1 MFLVMTMKILSLY
14 STWPFSINSAISLKQ
29 DETGRDVTRLLI
41 NNSFLASIM

>member
-1 MFLVMTMKILSLY
+1 MFLVMTMKMFVTIQYLA
-14 STWPFSINSAISLKQ
+14 FSINSAISLKQ